1 VGPCHAEECT
11 TMRHSGSR
19 FRRAAIAALL
29 PGLVAILAP
38 LVVRATERSASYLA
52 ALRSITAGE
61 LQGHVEY
68 LADDRLE
75 GRQPGKPGGRAAG
88 AYLAE
93 QFARVELQGAG
104 DDGGYFQ
111 NFPPNYR
118 NVLAVIR
125 GSDPKLKGELVLVGA
140 HYDHIGYGY
149 GAKKHSRGPIGHVH
163 NGADDNASGTAALV
177 ELAGA
182 FALLPEPPKRSV
194 LFACFDAEET
204 GMHGSKHWAEHP
216 NVPLTDVAA
225 MVNFDM
231 VGRLHDERLTVFG
244 TRTGYGLRRL
254 VCLAGYE
261 SGLLLDFSWDLKA
274 NTDHYVF
281 FERRVPV
288 LFFHTGMHE
297 QYHTPYDDPET
308 INREGM
314 ERVARLAFGV
324 VYELA
329 EGPERPGFRTQ
340 AGEEHNGTRGQVL
353 RQRPKLADRLGV
365 AWRPGRTEGEG
376 VLLSR
381 VTPGSPAARAGI
393 EPGDRIVRFAGQEVR
408 DGEDLRAAVMTAQSP
423 ATLSLLRGEQDEPL
437 RLSVEL
443 DHQPVRLGVT
453 WRTDEADPGG
463 IILTH
468 VIPRTAGAEAGL
480 RPGDR
485 IYRIAGRDLAGEA
498 EFVRLVRTLSGPVE
512 LLVERDGRVR
522 TVVVH
527 LDGAPLAKAA

>member
-1 VGPCHAEECT
+1 MSKQGV
-11 TMRHSGSR
+11 RL
-19 FRRAAIAALL
+19 RRAALAALL
-29 PGLVAILAP
+29 PGLVAALAP
-38 LVVRATERSASYLA
+38 LAVRATERSASYLA
-52 ALRSITAGE
+52 ALESITAGE
-61 LQGHVEY
+61 LQGHVDY

-75 GRQPGKPGGRAAG
+75 GRQSGKPGGRAAG
-88 AYLAE
+88 DYLAE
-93 QFARVELQGAG
+93 QLARLELQGAG

-111 NFPPNYR
+111 NFRPNYR
-118 NVLAVIR
+118 NVLAVLR
-125 GSDPKLKGELVLVGA
+125 GSDPKLRGELVVVGA
-140 HYDHIGYGY
+140 HYDHIGYGHA
-149 GAKKHSRGPIGHVH
+149 GKKLSRGPVGHVH

-182 FALLPEPPKRSV
+182 FAMLAEPPKRTV

-216 NVPLTDVAA
+216 NVPLQDVAA

-231 VGRLHDERLTVFG
+231 VGRLRDERLTVFG
-244 TRTGYGLRRL
+244 TRTGVGLRRL
-254 VCLAGYE
+254 VCLAGAG
-261 SGLLLDFSWDLKA
+261 SGLLLDFSWELRS

-297 QYHTPYDDPET
+297 QYHTPHDDPEH
-308 INREGM
+308 INRQGM
-314 ERVARLAFGV
+314 QQVARLAFGV

-329 EGPERPGFRTQ
+329 VQPEPLRFRSQ

-365 AWRPGRTEGEG
+365 AWRPGRDEGDG
-376 VLLSR
+376 VVLSR
-381 VTPGSPAARAGI
+381 VGRGSPAARAGL
-393 EPGDRIVRFAGQEVR
+393 EPGDRIVRFAEREVR
-408 DGEDLRAAVMTAQSP
+408 DGEDLRAAVMTARSP
-423 ATLSLLRGEQDEPL
+423 ATLSLLREGNDVPL
-437 RLSVEL
+437 KLSVEL
-443 DHQPVRLGVT
+443 DHEPVRLGVT

-468 VIPRTAGAEAGL
+468 VIPRTAAAEAGL

-485 IYRIAGRDLAGEA
+485 IYRVGDRDVTGEA
-498 EFVRLVRTLSGPVE
+498 EFVRLVRTLTGRVE

-522 TVVVH
+522 TVVVQ
-527 LDGAPLAKAA
+527 LDASPLAKAA